1 MNKKP
6 LIGRRK
12 TAYCGE
18 FLQPRRHIHFY
29 FGSQENETFGA
40 GICTI
45 PPGSSNESHAHEDA
59 DEIIYV
65 IEGRMRIVVDGETYE
80 LVQADAIVL
89 FKGQD
94 HQIFN
99 LSDTEDLVHTFIF
112 SPPHPADAIKQGYN
126 KSDNYRVIRE
136 AVE

>member
-1 MNKKP
+1 MKKKP

-18 FLQPRRHIHFY
+18 FLQPPRRIHFY
-29 FGSQENETFGA
+29 FGSEENTTFGA

-45 PPGSSNESHAHEDA
+45 PPQSSNQSHAHEDA

-65 IEGRMRIVVDGETYE
+65 IEGRMRIVVDGEAHILE
-80 LVQADAIVL
+80 KADAIVL
-89 FKGQD
+89 FRGQD

-99 LSDTEDLVHTFIF
+99 ISDSEDLVHTFIF
-112 SPPHPADAIKQGYN
+112 SPPHPADAIKKGYD
-126 KSDNYRVIRE
+126 KSDNFRLLRE
-136 AVE
+136 AMV